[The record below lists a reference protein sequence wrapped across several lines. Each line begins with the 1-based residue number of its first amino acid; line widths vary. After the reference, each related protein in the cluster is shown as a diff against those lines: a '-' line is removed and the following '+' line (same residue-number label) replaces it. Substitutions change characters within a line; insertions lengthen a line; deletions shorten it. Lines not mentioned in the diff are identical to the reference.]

1 MMSRWAVQKEIHKSL
16 RGCGCRQKERVGV
29 QTKRTERWAPVVTT
43 KRRLRWVQ
51 PPRLGVRRAS
61 SAAPRVL
68 VLLRSHSE
76 RGSEVRGRRNC
87 ITTNYDKLYTMYL
100 MYYVCATRSETYPM
114 PSLGSEWSEVRVPSP
129 RWSRCR
135 FQSNRNRS
143 VTTPRSPEFEM
154 GFNPVSQ
161 PGHVWANP
169 TSHSS
174 SLELVWWERIKPLNM
189 AACRRFLR
197 EAVKTLSR

>member
-1 MMSRWAVQKEIHKSL
+1 MSNYLFIFGANGFNVGERLCYNRSSFL
-16 RGCGCRQKERVGV
+16 RLPFDIPYM
-29 QTKRTERWAPVVTT
+29 PVVTT
-43 KRRLRWVQ
+43 KWRLRWVQ

-100 MYYVCATRSETYPM
+100 VYYVFATRSETYPM

-143 VTTPRSPEFEM
+143 VTPAGDF
-154 GFNPVSQ
+154 
-161 PGHVWANP
+161 
-169 TSHSS
+169 
-174 SLELVWWERIKPLNM
+174 
-189 AACRRFLR
+189 
-197 EAVKTLSR
+197 

>member
-1 MMSRWAVQKEIHKSL
+1 MYNRANDNSEVGAINRAARKQQFIFIKVQDLLDVKDDSRRHRSGRDKVWTMFTGKVAKLADMSIL
-16 RGCGCRQKERVGV
+16 G
-29 QTKRTERWAPVVTT
+29 VTT

-143 VTTPRSPEFEM
+143 VT
-154 GFNPVSQ
+154 PVMT
-161 PGHVWANP
+161 GHDWF
-169 TSHSS
+169 SMILMIYH
-174 SLELVWWERIKPLNM
+174 
-189 AACRRFLR
+189 
-197 EAVKTLSR
+197 TL

>member
-1 MMSRWAVQKEIHKSL
+1 MSRWAVQKEIRAS
-16 RGCGCRQKERVGV
+16 GAVGV
-29 QTKRTERWAPVVTT
+29 GRKNVLECKRKGPSGGLQLT

-100 MYYVCATRSETYPM
+100 VYYVCATRSETYPM

-143 VTTPRSPEFEM
+143 VTPAGDF
-154 GFNPVSQ
+154 
-161 PGHVWANP
+161 
-169 TSHSS
+169 
-174 SLELVWWERIKPLNM
+174 
-189 AACRRFLR
+189 
-197 EAVKTLSR
+197 

>member
-1 MMSRWAVQKEIHKSL
+1 MYMSNDEPMGRPERDKSL

-29 QTKRTERWAPVVTT
+29 QTKRTKRWAPVVTT

-61 SAAPRVL
+61 LAAPRVL

-100 MYYVCATRSETYPM
+100 VYYVCATRSETYPM
-114 PSLGSEWSEVRVPSP
+114 PSLGSEWSSVRVPSP

-143 VTTPRSPEFEM
+143 VTAGRRFKEI
-154 GFNPVSQ
+154 
-161 PGHVWANP
+161 
-169 TSHSS
+169 
-174 SLELVWWERIKPLNM
+174 LELSPFHSLGEDRQLGFIYELQ
-189 AACRRFLR
+189 
-197 EAVKTLSR
+197 